1 MNTKA
6 AIICLGLFF
15 FLCAPNVVANIEE
28 QDPEVFTCNALVTAA
43 PGSPATT
50 RLTITIDAYTSDEDT
65 LKYLEIL
72 KTSGQAGVRKAL
84 EKIEVGWVVP
94 RGQLREPLNF
104 ARSIKVEG
112 GRIINIVKTRY
123 LRFLEFALGTPRSRD
138 YDITFIQLKIDEN
151 GEGEGYMFAG
161 TRLFINDEN
170 RLVLEQ
176 RGTTP
181 VRLTSV
187 KLKK

>member
-1 MNTKA
+1 MKTRVM
-6 AIICLGLFF
+6 IMCLGLF
-15 FLCAPNVVANIEE
+15 LIMGTLNLEGVSQGGEK
-28 QDPEVFTCNALVTAA
+28 EVFVCNALVTAA

-50 RLTITIDAYTSDEDT
+50 RLTITIDGYSSDEDRQ
-65 LKYLEIL
+65 KYLEIL
-72 KTSGQAGVRKAL
+72 KTDGQPGLRKAL
-84 EKIEVGWVVP
+84 ENVEVGWVVP
-94 RGQLREPLNF
+94 RGQLREPVNF
-104 ARSIKVEG
+104 ARSNKVEG

-123 LRFLEFALGTPRSRD
+123 LRFLEFALGTPQSRD

-181 VRLTSV
+181 IKLSSVRLQ
-187 KLKK
+187 K

>member
-1 MNTKA
+1 MNTKT
-6 AIICLGLFF
+6 AIICLVLFF
-15 FLCAPNVVANIEE
+15 VLCAPNVVANTEE

-50 RLTITIDAYTSDEDT
+50 RLTITIEGYTSDEDT

-72 KTSGQAGVRKAL
+72 KMEGQAGVRKAL
-84 EKIEVGWVVP
+84 EKIQTGWLVP
-94 RGQLREPLNF
+94 RGQLREPVNF
-104 ARSIKVEG
+104 ARSINVEG

-170 RLVLEQ
+170 QLVLEQ

-181 VRLTSV
+181 IKLNSVRLQ
-187 KLKK
+187 K

>member
-1 MNTKA
+1 MKQFF
-6 AIICLGLFF
+6 AIFCL
-15 FLCAPNVVANIEE
+15 CVVFVFGALTIDALAQEK
-28 QDPEVFTCNALVTAA
+28 EVFTCNALAAAA

-50 RLTITIDAYTSDEDT
+50 RLTITIDEYTSDEDRG
-65 LKYLEIL
+65 KYLEIL
-72 KTSGQAGVRKAL
+72 KTDGQAGLRKAL
-84 EKIEVGWVVP
+84 EKVEVGWLVP

-151 GEGEGYMFAG
+151 GEGEGFMFAG

-176 RGTTP
+176 RGTIP
-181 VRLTSV
+181 IKLSSV
-187 KLKK
+187 KLK

>member
-1 MNTKA
+1 M
-6 AIICLGLFF
+6 
-15 FLCAPNVVANIEE
+15 CAPNVVANIEK
-28 QDPEVFTCNALVTAA
+28 QDPEVFTCNALVVAA

-50 RLTITIDAYTSDEDT
+50 RLTITIDEYTSYEDT

-72 KTSGQAGVRKAL
+72 KTEGQAGLRKVMEEA
-84 EKIEVGWVVP
+84 EVGWIVP
-94 RGQLREPLNF
+94 RGQLREPVNF
-104 ARSIKVEG
+104 ARSIDVEG
-112 GRIINIVKTRY
+112 GRVINILKTRY

-138 YDITFIQLKIDEN
+138 YDMTFIQLKIDEN

-181 VRLTSV
+181 VKLTSV

>member
-1 MNTKA
+1 MKQFF
-6 AIICLGLFF
+6 AIFCL
-15 FLCAPNVVANIEE
+15 CVVFVFGIFVVDALAQEK
-28 QDPEVFTCNALVTAA
+28 EVFTCNALVTAA

-50 RLTITIDAYTSDEDT
+50 RLTITIEEYTSDEDT

-72 KTSGQAGVRKAL
+72 KADGQAGVRKVL
-84 EKIEVGWVVP
+84 EKIEKGWIVP
-94 RGQLREPLNF
+94 RGQLREPVNF
-104 ARSIKVEG
+104 ARSFNVEG
-112 GRIINIVKTRY
+112 GRVINIVKTRY

-138 YDITFIQLKIDEN
+138 YDLTFIQLKIDEN

-170 RLVLEQ
+170 RLVIEQ

-181 VRLTSV
+181 IKLSSV